1 MADSV
6 PFSGTLRRDLPRDLH
21 RDSQSDPGSTPATWL
36 YLGLGGVAIAVYYFL
51 PKNAQSVV
59 YVAIGAVSVAAVFA
73 GATRHLPRG
82 RRLAWYLFG
91 FGLLGQVA
99 GDAVYA
105 FYEVSRGHE
114 PPNPS
119 LADPAYLLS
128 LPLLGLGVFFVLR
141 RVGSMASREG
151 ILDTVVVF
159 CGVGLMQWV
168 FFIDPLKHMAFDSRW
183 EQIAQMAYPAAALL
197 LLVGIAQLLVGAT
210 GRVLA
215 YQLLLVSIA
224 LWVAADEAYSL
235 DIERYRGG
243 SWIDGIWLAAY
254 VFWGA
259 AALDPSVRG
268 LARRDRR
275 GLPRLTRA
283 RLGLLA
289 AASLAAPAVLV
300 IERMAHHHVHA
311 YAVGI
316 GGAIL
321 GVLVLI
327 RLAGLVNSVEGA
339 RRSERVFRH
348 EAQQA
353 QQLLAYQN
361 EQLLELDRLK
371 DEFVSS
377 ISHELRTPL
386 TSISG
391 YIEVLLESETD
402 DERRSHLSIVD
413 RNAHRLLGLV
423 SDLLFAAQLQD
434 GRLELERDDVDLT
447 RVVSQ
452 AVESARPRAEAGGV
466 RLDTALADVPLV
478 KGAPDRLAQLLDNLI
493 SNAIKFTPPDGS
505 VTVRLAAADGAVSI
519 EVSDTGI
526 GVPEAERERL
536 FERFFRSQTA
546 LERQIQGTGLGL
558 HISKAIV
565 EAHGGR
571 IGVDSNEG
579 SGTTFVVELPVAG

>member
-6 PFSGTLRRDLPRDLH
+6 PLPTALTRDARNI
-21 RDSQSDPGSTPATWL
+21 PASWL
-36 YLGLGGVAIAVYYFL
+36 FLGLGGTAIAVYFFL
-51 PKNAQSVV
+51 QANAQSVV
-59 YVAIGAVSVAAVFA
+59 YVVIGAVSVTAIFV
-73 GATRHLPRG
+73 GSTRNLSRR
-82 RRLAWYLFG
+82 RRLPWYLFG

-99 GDAVYA
+99 GDLVFT
-105 FYEVSRGHE
+105 FYEVARGRE
-114 PPNPS
+114 PSSPS
-119 LADPAYLLS
+119 LADLFYLIS
-128 LPLLGLGVFFVLR
+128 LPLLGAGVFFVLR
-141 RVGSMASREG
+141 RVGSMASRDG

-159 CGVGLMQWV
+159 SGAGLIQWV
-168 FFIDPLKHMAFDSRW
+168 FFIDPLTHMAFDSRW
-183 EQIAQMAYPAAALL
+183 VQIAQMAYPAAAVL
-197 LLVGIAQLLVGAT
+197 LLVAVAQLLVGAT
-210 GRVLA
+210 ARVLA
-215 YQLLLVSIA
+215 YQLLLVSMV
-224 LWVAADEAYSL
+224 LWVAAVEAYSL
-235 DIERYRGG
+235 DIDRYRRG
-243 SWIDGIWLAAY
+243 SWIDGIGLAAY
-254 VFWGA
+254 VVWGA

-268 LARRDRR
+268 LIRRDRR
-275 GLPRLTRA
+275 GLPRLTRT
-283 RLGLLA
+283 RLALLA
-289 AASLAAPAVLV
+289 AALLAAPAVLV

-311 YAVGI
+311 YAAGI

-321 GVLVLI
+321 GVLVLM
-327 RLAGLVNSVEGA
+327 RLAGLVNSVERA

-353 QQLLAYQN
+353 QQLLASQN

-391 YIEVLLESETD
+391 YVEVLLEGETD

-423 SDLLFAAQLQD
+423 SDLLFAARLQD
-434 GRLELERDDVDLT
+434 GRLELDGEDVDLK
-447 RVVSQ
+447 RVVSH
-452 AVESARPRAEAGGV
+452 AVESARPRAETGGV
-466 RLDTALADVPLV
+466 HLGTVLVDVPPV
-478 KGAPDRLAQLLDNLI
+478 SGEPDRLAQLLDNLI
-493 SNAIKFTPPDGS
+493 SNAIKFTPPGGN
-505 VTVRLAAADGAVSI
+505 VTVRLAATDGTVSI

-526 GVPEAERERL
+526 GVPETERERL

-571 IGVDSNEG
+571 IGVDSEEG